1 MKFREMNKYIKSLIL
16 GVLFL
21 FTSCSEEKLNLYQTL
36 QRDCQFEFVDTC
48 YIDVRVIYKD
58 IKFKSCKIEEVSKTE
73 KDSLNNQI
81 YRMYYDIS
89 FIDDGMVIAK
99 DSVPKDSLE
108 FKIDKDT
115 IFESPYFKVVL
126 NSRKP
131 RHYTLINY

>member
-48 YIDVRVIYKD
+48 YIDVRVIKD

>member
-48 YIDVRVIYKD
+48 YIDVRVIKD

-108 FKIDKDT
+108 FKRDKDT

>member
-1 MKFREMNKYIKSLIL
+1 MNKYIKSLIL

-48 YIDVRVIYKD
+48 YIDVRVIKD

>member
-1 MKFREMNKYIKSLIL
+1 MIQYIKLLTL

-21 FTSCSEEKLNLYQTL
+21 FTSCMEEKLNLYQTL

-48 YIDVRVIYKD
+48 YIDMRVIYKD
-58 IKFKSCKIEEVSKTE
+58 IKFKCYKIEEVSKTE

-81 YRMYYDIS
+81 DRKYYDIS
-89 FIDDGMVIAK
+89 FLEDGIVIAK
-99 DSVPKDSLE
+99 DSME
-108 FKIDKDT
+108 FMINKDT

-126 NSRKP
+126 NTRKP